1 MQRPARHTRSQA
13 TPPRGGRG
21 ALLRGLRVLALA
33 YAAWCVLLF
42 ALQRS
47 MIYLPDLAGRG
58 MSEAQLAAVDG
69 LERRWLAQSDGVKTE
84 TFLLRATSA
93 PPRGLA
99 VLLHGNGEL
108 IDHGLEDA
116 RRWNALG
123 FHALLPEYR
132 GYGRTPGSP
141 SEERLVADALT
152 AIEDARGAVGDGT
165 LVLHGRSLGTG
176 VAAQV
181 AKRLA
186 DAAAKDPSAPTASL
200 LVFESPFTSVASFA
214 WRYGVP
220 PFVVRDPYRTDR
232 VLPALE
238 TPVLILH
245 ARADTVVPISHGR
258 ALASLAT
265 DSTLVELDGDHNSGI
280 SLTEG
285 YWKAVR
291 GAVDA
296 LSAAPDR
303 P

>member
-1 MQRPARHTRSQA
+1 MRRTNPKRLLQETRPFKSLFGVRANPPGTAASCERGTTGLRGPREPKRSRSGHAILGRRGLPQPLPAHGIDDAARSMQRP
-13 TPPRGGRG
+13 
-21 ALLRGLRVLALA
+21 
-33 YAAWCVLLF
+33 
-42 ALQRS
+42 
-47 MIYLPDLAGRG
+47 
-58 MSEAQLAAVDG
+58 
-69 LERRWLAQSDGVKTE
+69 
-84 TFLLRATSA
+84 
-93 PPRGLA
+93 
-99 VLLHGNGEL
+99 
-108 IDHGLEDA
+108 A

-296 LSAAPDR
+296 LSAARNR